1 MNDQHFPPDNQYLP
15 WDDEDNLFSPGE
27 DDNYSHIDDESFP
40 VTNQVFSISGN
51 KIHSLLLN
59 DQSLRFSSGRFK
71 FSEEFE
77 QAWHKKWST
86 ATKLE
91 IKHSSI
97 RSITKEDQ
105 ELKIRIVYKTRIRI
119 PSECEFSFFDAGIC
133 AAFLTYM
140 EKEQYFA
147 HTHERMPPFKAVS
160 RYILGLMFTIAMTW
174 LSWYLVADRKHG
186 ATAEGGDAKAR
197 LFLYLLNLLGEKG
210 VLAIGIG
217 ICGYIGFKIWKRAS
231 NPLYRVRLVR
241 V

>member
-15 WDDEDNLFSPGE
+15 GDDEDNYVS
-27 DDNYSHIDDESFP
+27 IDDVSFS

-51 KIHSLLLN
+51 KIQSLLLN
-59 DQSLRFSSGRFK
+59 DQSLRFSSGQFK

-77 QAWHKKWST
+77 EAWRKKWST

-105 ELKIRIVYKTRIRI
+105 ELKIRIVYKTYIKI
-119 PSECEFSFFDAGIC
+119 PSECEFSFSDAGIC

-147 HTHERMPPFKAVS
+147 RTHERMLPFKAVS
-160 RYILGLMFTIAMTW
+160 RYILGLMFTIGITW
-174 LSWYLVADRKHG
+174 FSWHLVVDQKHG
-186 ATAEGGDAKAR
+186 GTEEGGDAKAK

-210 VLAIGIG
+210 ILTIGIG
-217 ICGYIGFKIWKRAS
+217 ICGYIGFRIWKRAS
-231 NPLYRVRLVR
+231 NPPYRVRLVR

>member
-1 MNDQHFPPDNQYLP
+1 MNNQQFPPDNQNLP

-27 DDNYSHIDDESFP
+27 DDDYSHIDDKSFP

-51 KIHSLLLN
+51 KIHSLLLD
-59 DQSLRFSSGRFK
+59 DQSLRFSSRRFK
-71 FSEEFE
+71 FPEEFE
-77 QAWHKKWST
+77 EAWQKKWST

-105 ELKIRIVYKTRIRI
+105 ELKIRIVYKTWIGI
-119 PSECEFSFFDAGIC
+119 PSACEFSFFDAGIC

-147 HTHERMPPFKAVS
+147 YTHERMLPFKAVS
-160 RYILGLMFTIAMTW
+160 QYILGLVFTIAMTW
-174 LSWYLVADRKHG
+174 FSWYLVVDQKHG
-186 ATAEGGDAKAR
+186 GTDEGSDVKAR
-197 LFLYLLNLLGEKG
+197 LFLYVLSLLGEKG
-210 VLAIGIG
+210 VLAIGIA

-231 NPLYRVRLVR
+231 TPPYLVRLVR

>member
-1 MNDQHFPPDNQYLP
+1 MTDQHFLPDNQYI
-15 WDDEDNLFSPGE
+15 PG
-27 DDNYSHIDDESFP
+27 DDESIP
-40 VTNQVFSISGN
+40 VTNQVFPISGN
-51 KIHSLLLN
+51 KIHSFLLD
-59 DQSLRFSSGRFK
+59 DQSLRFSSGQFK

-77 QAWHKKWST
+77 EAWPKKWST

-105 ELKIRIVYKTRIRI
+105 ELKIRIVYTTRIRI

-160 RYILGLMFTIAMTW
+160 RYLLGLMFTIAMTW
-174 LSWYLVADRKHG
+174 LSWYLVADQKHG
-186 ATAEGGDAKAR
+186 GTDEGGDAKAR